1 MRGTMKK
8 LTQGATRLL
17 VLALGLGLAGGAWAD
32 LVAEW
37 GPGDFPVSNA
47 GSYDNMTSEKG
58 GLTLSKNNGGNTS
71 TADYMMIAT
80 SGGWPLTI
88 NGMDY
93 QALTVAIA
101 YSLASD
107 GDKDGAPISYTTG
120 RGANIVYSYMESG
133 AMYAGWN
140 NGNNDKYG
148 NLNVTTPADET
159 IHYLVFAYSKTGG
172 TYMYY
177 DGATSASASG
187 YYGNSGLKAG
197 DSGTSSGNT
206 SEIVLGAQRGPKQII
221 NGMKVHYVAV
231 YNSSLSSSDVATA
244 YIAARSALGLATPV
258 VDGSNNCV
266 FNITGDLSY
275 DVSSDTTYNSITFN
289 VAEGKTLVLS
299 GAKLTGTN
307 GITVNGG
314 TVKLLTANTQLSGAL
329 GGTGTVAY
337 PAGTL
342 PSGVTY
348 GATWTGTIWV
358 KGLQGNEARNFDS
371 YGQGTSKVKIS
382 GITGYL
388 NSNPII
394 TFSRE
399 LVLDD
404 DTYGFAMKLGNGN
417 SPAESGDNANRCAIF
432 KKLSGDGTFTA
443 GGSTGGNGVY
453 SWPIIRIIDS
463 SEFTGSINCQVE
475 SGAQLGGVIFSKEDE
490 EMPDTMYNM
499 FSPNTQRIFVSAG
512 RTAATGNAVTVP
524 AGKTW
529 VARGGVDV
537 RGDLIVNGTLNAAIV
552 NNAGSITVN
561 PGATVSNQGS
571 KRDFTGWIVADGA
584 SVSITQTAEEYGKG
598 VTTVTGAG
606 NVSSITVL
614 DPTGAV
620 AGTITPATSTTLETA
635 VRTSGK
641 ACWCDYEMNGDLS
654 NAGTDTTGLTYD
666 SNMSAGNSFYN
677 SQMLYTYTHP
687 YRGVTYPSTWTAV
700 VRCTVPKVA
709 NGAVITFGTCTG
721 GLIGLIAGDDPD
733 TEMKLIKT
741 TGNSAY
747 TTLATMSI
755 VNGTTAQHVYVFIVE
770 NNSTVKVYCDGSEVL
785 NQTYSAFTLGGGVQ
799 VGSVHGGINS
809 TGITAVWKGN
819 TYAGLTEDDLKDAR
833 IDCVRLYQY
842 SLSAAQIAALSVEF
856 PAVKLYRATV
866 AANANTDWGSLTW
879 SPSWDGGN
887 SSSKIILTVEGD
899 ASLTLPDS
907 ITANEFVMNVPASNV
922 LTLSKASGGT
932 TLSVTEPIEIAGG
945 TIYFNPGI
953 SQPIGLGDLNFG
965 GTGTVRLGNGT
976 LVNNGISGSASVEL
990 LSGVSA
996 IMYGGSI
1003 SNPLKGAGLLDYSYR
1018 NSLPSGLS
1026 FGDWTGT
1033 VKLPG
1038 FTADALN
1045 LNNYGKSGSVAE
1057 ITAVNG
1063 GWIAEAGKTIA
1074 PTLKLSGNMTIDA
1087 MSSWTY
1093 TFAEITGSGNLS
1105 FSTSANT
1112 PTVNITKI
1120 AEGYSGTISSTL
1132 GNPVTIATLDRAAG
1146 TTVTPGT
1153 KILSTSSGVQASA
1166 LTVGGEATSI
1176 IPVFDTDGLY
1186 VKAASVTK
1194 NDATTYHNTVADAL
1208 TAAGSDAATI
1218 TLLAPTDNAITLAV
1232 GQTLV
1237 NGNLT
1242 TGGVTGPNGYEV
1254 VNNNGT
1260 YTLVDNTASTWSP
1273 GENSDNKWATAAN
1286 WSTGYIPSQYTV
1298 VTFPASE
1305 SAHVVKLT
1313 LNNANSEAERHRCAS
1328 MVLNGNV
1335 TFQRANSGPWAY
1347 VFVYG
1352 NVSGTG
1358 TLTFE
1363 QTGLNTPANSSIAV
1377 SCPVVGNADTNDNFF
1392 SGTNATYTFSAAVD
1406 IAAGEFKADRANLVF
1421 SGPVTI
1427 RNGGYVKSN
1436 GEGASATFNGGI
1448 VIPANASAS
1457 LTVNGGSQHTIAST
1471 VTLGAGA
1478 TFTIPTATTVSG
1490 ATFTAASGYDVV
1502 HSTSGDNTVYTTEL
1516 KGATVSNV
1524 AVSYGPDY
1532 ASATVT
1538 ATVSDTTL
1546 DYYISW
1552 SSGEPVK
1559 GSVSGS
1565 QVTFDVSGINHTTEY
1580 QSAAYSITAKDG
1592 EAAVTTT
1599 GGSGTSVAADTT
1611 PWFSHNSS
1619 GLTGGA
1625 WSNAVDLSEG
1635 PATVEDN
1642 TFAATAEST
1651 SSRVVLEFNV
1661 CFSATNDADIDGT
1674 AQAAIKLGEVESAA
1688 VLEPNSTWT
1697 PVFNADITPDPAEP
1711 YKVVLTIDYG
1721 TGSYGVTVGDN
1732 VLTNASGSASFQLA
1746 ASKTSVKDIDFAG
1759 SGTLTSMKGDQVEGY
1774 MVKDNAGHWY
1784 ATIQDA
1790 TQAYNSAN
1798 GPYTVLHDGTAP
1810 SGWKID
1816 GNTLIKLAKGFFFMA
1831 Y

>member
-1 MRGTMKK
+1 MRMIRK
-8 LTQGATRLL
+8 LSRTTTR
-17 VLALGLGLAGGAWAD
+17 VLATLFAVFATSAWAAE

-37 GPGDFPVSNA
+37 GPGEFPVSA
-47 GSYDNMTSEKG
+47 ADSAAVTSDDGGS
-58 GLTLSKNNGGNTS
+58 GLTISKNNAANVSTANGISINGYPATLIPGSGTTVKTVVVGYKVKSATTAGTIVGFGVDSNSSNLRQNLNILSDGKLCFGWGTTYNWGENNSAKLNKNQPNDGEVHFVTFAYAGNT
-71 TADYMMIAT
+71 T
-80 SGGWPLTI
+80 SGTTFWFDGANKVNKSSLGSGSFTRIGDITLGGVRGPANCFS
-88 NGMDY
+88 NGGIEFVY
-93 QALTVAIA
+93 VAA
-101 YSLASD
+101 YDAVLSDDEAVSTFKAACAVVNNASGVTLVVDESNNATFTASD
-107 GDKDGAPISYTTG
+107 NASYF
-120 RGANIVYSYMESG
+120 V
-133 AMYAGWN
+133 
-140 NGNNDKYG
+140 
-148 NLNVTTPADET
+148 
-159 IHYLVFAYSKTGG
+159 
-172 TYMYY
+172 
-177 DGATSASASG
+177 
-187 YYGNSGLKAG
+187 
-197 DSGTSSGNT
+197 DS
-206 SEIVLGAQRGPKQII
+206 
-221 NGMKVHYVAV
+221 
-231 YNSSLSSSDVATA
+231 ATA
-244 YIAARSALGLATPV
+244 YNT
-258 VDGSNNCV
+258 
-266 FNITGDLSY
+266 
-275 DVSSDTTYNSITFN
+275 ITFD
-289 VAEGKTLVLS
+289 VASGKTVNLY
-299 GAKLTGTN
+299 GATLTGSN

-348 GATWTGTIWV
+348 GANWTGTIWV
-358 KGLQGNEARNFDS
+358 KGLQGNDARNFDS

-388 NSNPII
+388 NSNPTI

-417 SPAESGDNANRCAIF
+417 SPGNSDATKDRCAIF

-443 GGSTGGNGVY
+443 GGSTGGNGAY
-453 SWPIIRIIDS
+453 SWPVIRIIDS
-463 SEFTGSINCQVE
+463 SEFTGTINCQVE
-475 SGAQLGGVIFSKEDE
+475 SGAQLGGVIFSEEDE

-512 RTAATGNAVTVP
+512 RMAATGKAVTVP

-529 VARGGVDV
+529 VAQGGVDI

-552 NNAGSITVN
+552 NNTGTITVN
-561 PGATVSNQGS
+561 PGATVPNQGS

-785 NQTYSAFTLGGGVQ
+785 NQTYSAFTLGGGIQ

-809 TGITAVWKGN
+809 TGITRVWKGD
-819 TYAGLTEDDLKDAR
+819 TYQGLEESDLQEAR

-842 SLSAAQIAALSVEF
+842 SLSAEQIAALSVEF

-866 AANANTDWGSLTW
+866 AANATTDWGSLTW

-907 ITANEFVMNVPASNV
+907 ITANEFVMNVPAANV

-932 TLSVTEPIEIAGG
+932 TLSVTEPIEVAGG

-965 GTGTVRLGNGT
+965 GAGTVRLGNGI
-976 LVNNGISGSASVEL
+976 LVNNSISGSASVEL

-1003 SNPLKGAGLLDYSYR
+1003 SNPLKGAGLLDYSYG
-1018 NSLPSGLS
+1018 NTLPSGLS

-1105 FSTSANT
+1105 FSTSANS
-1112 PTVNITKI
+1112 PTVNITKV

-1132 GNPVTIATLDRAAG
+1132 SNPVTITTLDRAAE
-1146 TTVTPGT
+1146 TPVTAGS
-1153 KILSTSSGVQASA
+1153 KLLNTSSGVQASA
-1166 LTVGGEATSI
+1166 LTVGGEATGI
-1176 IPVFDTDGLY
+1176 IPVYDTDGLY

-1194 NDATTYHNTVADAL
+1194 NETTTFHDTVAAAL
-1208 TAAGSDAATI
+1208 TTAGSDAATI
-1218 TLLAPTDNAITLAV
+1218 TLLAPTDIAIALAP

-1242 TGGVTGPNGYEV
+1242 TGAITSSVNGYEV
-1254 VNNNGT
+1254 SQTGST
-1260 YTLVDNTASTWSP
+1260 YTLIDNRTSTWTGTANDGSWTN
-1273 GENSDNKWATAAN
+1273 GEN
-1286 WSTGYIPSQYTV
+1286 WSTGIKPSQYTD
-1298 VTFPASE
+1298 VTFPE
-1305 SAHVVKLT
+1305 GDSAITLT
-1313 LNNANSEAERHRCAS
+1313 ANNGSEACKS
-1328 MVLNGNV
+1328 ITLNGNL
-1335 TFQRANSGPWAY
+1335 TLQYSGGSWVEFY
-1347 VFVYG
+1347 MFG
-1352 NVSGTG
+1352 GVSGTG
-1358 TLTFE
+1358 TLTLSHVC
-1363 QTGLNTPANSSIAV
+1363 LNNRTNDAIEISSPVVIAAV
-1377 SCPVVGNADTNDNFF
+1377 SGDSAFL
-1392 SGTNATYTFSAAVD
+1392 GTGSW
-1406 IAAGEFKADRANLVF
+1406 II
-1421 SGPVTI
+1421 SGP
-1427 RNGGYVKSN
+1427 
-1436 GEGASATFNGGI
+1436 
-1448 VIPANASAS
+1448 
-1457 LTVNGGSQHTIAST
+1457 LTVNGYLKAQGTP
-1471 VTLGAGA
+1471 V
-1478 TFTIPTATTVSG
+1478 TVSG
-1490 ATFTAASGYDVV
+1490 ATTFAASGVTVETQANITITGTTTFNGNFSRDTTYGVNTLTFGNV
-1502 HSTSGDNTVYTTEL
+1502 TVAAPTAIAGERPTTFSGTVTL
-1516 KGATVSNV
+1516 NIGASLTVSN
-1524 AVSYGPDY
+1524 DF
-1532 ASATVT
+1532 
-1538 ATVSDTTL
+1538 TVSSD
-1546 DYYISW
+1546 
-1552 SSGEPVK
+1552 P
-1559 GSVSGS
+1559 
-1565 QVTFDVSGINHTTEY
+1565 
-1580 QSAAYSITAKDG
+1580 
-1592 EAAVTTT
+1592 
-1599 GGSGTSVAADTT
+1599 VAA
-1611 PWFSHNSS
+1611 NS
-1619 GLTGGA
+1619 
-1625 WSNAVDLSEG
+1625 N
-1635 PATVEDN
+1635 
-1642 TFAATAEST
+1642 
-1651 SSRVVLEFNV
+1651 
-1661 CFSATNDADIDGT
+1661 
-1674 AQAAIKLGEVESAA
+1674 
-1688 VLEPNSTWT
+1688 
-1697 PVFNADITPDPAEP
+1697 
-1711 YKVVLTIDYG
+1711 
-1721 TGSYGVTVGDN
+1721 
-1732 VLTNASGSASFQLA
+1732 
-1746 ASKTSVKDIDFAG
+1746 
-1759 SGTLTSMKGDQVEGY
+1759 
-1774 MVKDNAGHWY
+1774 
-1784 ATIQDA
+1784 
-1790 TQAYNSAN
+1790 
-1798 GPYTVLHDGTAP
+1798 YTVNTEVGASTTVYSVVKKPGTIF
-1810 SGWKID
+1810 SV
-1816 GNTLIKLAKGFFFMA
+1816 